1 MQIILTTDVPSLGD
15 AGDLV
20 EVKAGYGANYLI
32 PQGLALPA
40 TSSNKN
46 QIEHQRRAISAR
58 IARDRTDA
66 EGLAAKLSHLSV
78 TITRLVGDDDKLF
91 GSVSNKDIAEALRE
105 QGADDVIVIA
115 GGVIPQQ
122 DYDFLE
128 EKGVALIFGPGT
140 PIPEAARKVLDAI
153 NANS

>member
-58 IARDRTDA
+58 IARDRQDA
-66 EGLAAKLSHLSV
+66 EGLAAKLSHVSV

-91 GSVSNKDIAEALRE
+91 GSVSNKDIAEALRD
-105 QGADDVIVIA
+105 QGHEVDRRKIILDAPIKALGVYDVPVKVHRDVIAQIKVW
-115 GGVIPQQ
+115 V
-122 DYDFLE
+122 
-128 EKGVALIFGPGT
+128 VA
-140 PIPEAARKVLDAI
+140 D
-153 NANS
+153 

>member
-58 IARDRTDA
+58 IARDRQDA

-78 TITRLVGDDDKLF
+78 TITRLVGDDDKHF
-91 GSVSNKDIAEALRE
+91 GSVSNKDIAEALRD
-105 QGADDVIVIA
+105 QGHEVDRRKIILDAPIKALGVYDVPVKVHRDVIAQIKVW
-115 GGVIPQQ
+115 V
-122 DYDFLE
+122 
-128 EKGVALIFGPGT
+128 VA
-140 PIPEAARKVLDAI
+140 D
-153 NANS
+153 

>member
-1 MQIILTTDVPSLGD
+1 MQIILTTDVASLGD

-58 IARDRTDA
+58 LARDRQDA

-78 TITRLVGDDDKLF
+78 TLTRLVGDDDKLF
-91 GSVSNKDIAEALRE
+91 GSVTDKDISDALSD
-105 QGADDVIVIA
+105 QGHQVDRRTIILETPIKALGVYDVPVKVHRDVIAQIKVW
-115 GGVIPQQ
+115 V
-122 DYDFLE
+122 
-128 EKGVALIFGPGT
+128 VA
-140 PIPEAARKVLDAI
+140 D
-153 NANS
+153 

>member
-1 MQIILTTDVPSLGD
+1 MQIILTTDIPSLGD

-20 EVKAGYGANYLI
+20 EVKPGYGANYLI

-58 IARDRTDA
+58 IARDRKDA
-66 EGLAAKLSHLSV
+66 ESMSEKLSQVSV

-91 GSVSNKDIAEALRE
+91 GSVSTKDIADALRD
-105 QGADDVIVIA
+105 QGFDVDRRKIVLETPIKALGVYDVPVKVHRDVIAQIKLWV
-115 GGVIPQQ
+115 
-122 DYDFLE
+122 
-128 EKGVALIFGPGT
+128 VA
-140 PIPEAARKVLDAI
+140 D
-153 NANS
+153 

>member
-1 MQIILTTDVPSLGD
+1 MQIILTTDVASLGD

-46 QIEHQRRAISAR
+46 QIEHQRRAISKR
-58 IARDRTDA
+58 LARDRQDA

-78 TITRLVGDDDKLF
+78 TLTRLVGDDDKLF
-91 GSVSNKDIAEALRE
+91 GSVTDKDISDALRE
-105 QGADDVIVIA
+105 QGHQVDRRTIILENPIKALGVYDVPVKVHRDVIAEIKVW
-115 GGVIPQQ
+115 V
-122 DYDFLE
+122 
-128 EKGVALIFGPGT
+128 VA
-140 PIPEAARKVLDAI
+140 D
-153 NANS
+153 

>member
-1 MQIILTTDVPSLGD
+1 MQIILTTDIPSLGD

-20 EVKAGYGANYLI
+20 EVKPGYGANYLI

-58 IARDRTDA
+58 IARDRKDA
-66 EGLAAKLSHLSV
+66 ESISEKLSQVSV

-91 GSVSNKDIAEALRE
+91 GSVSTKDVSEALRD
-105 QGADDVIVIA
+105 QGFDVDRRKIVLETPIKALGVYDVPVKVHRDVIAQIKLWV
-115 GGVIPQQ
+115 
-122 DYDFLE
+122 
-128 EKGVALIFGPGT
+128 VA
-140 PIPEAARKVLDAI
+140 D
-153 NANS
+153 

>member
-58 IARDRTDA
+58 LARDRQDA

-78 TITRLVGDDDKLF
+78 TLTRLVGDDDRLF
-91 GSVSNKDIAEALRE
+91 GSVTNKDIAAALRD
-105 QGADDVIVIA
+105 QGHEVDRRKIILETPIKALGVYDVPVKVHRDVIAQIKVW
-115 GGVIPQQ
+115 V
-122 DYDFLE
+122 
-128 EKGVALIFGPGT
+128 VA
-140 PIPEAARKVLDAI
+140 D
-153 NANS
+153 

>member
-1 MQIILTTDVPSLGD
+1 MQIILTTDIPSLGD

-20 EVKAGYGANYLI
+20 EVKPGYGANYLI

-58 IARDRTDA
+58 IARDRKDA
-66 EGLAAKLSHLSV
+66 ESISEKLSQVSV

-91 GSVSNKDIAEALRE
+91 GSVSTKDIADALRD
-105 QGADDVIVIA
+105 QGFEVDRRKIVLETPIKALGVYDVPVKVHRDVIAQIKLWV
-115 GGVIPQQ
+115 
-122 DYDFLE
+122 
-128 EKGVALIFGPGT
+128 VA
-140 PIPEAARKVLDAI
+140 D
-153 NANS
+153 

>member
-58 IARDRTDA
+58 IARDRQDA

-91 GSVSNKDIAEALRE
+91 GSVSNKDIAEALRD
-105 QGADDVIVIA
+105 QGHEVDRRKIILDAPIKALGVYDVPVKVHRDVIAQIKLWV
-115 GGVIPQQ
+115 
-122 DYDFLE
+122 
-128 EKGVALIFGPGT
+128 VA
-140 PIPEAARKVLDAI
+140 D
-153 NANS
+153 

>member
-1 MQIILTTDVPSLGD
+1 MQIILTTDVASLGD

-46 QIEHQRRAISAR
+46 QIEHQRRAISTR
-58 IARDRTDA
+58 LARDREDA

-78 TITRLVGDDDKLF
+78 TLTRLVGDDDKLF
-91 GSVSNKDIAEALRE
+91 GSVTDKDISDALRE
-105 QGADDVIVIA
+105 QGHQVDRRTIILENPIKALGVYDVPVKVHRDVIAQIKVW
-115 GGVIPQQ
+115 V
-122 DYDFLE
+122 
-128 EKGVALIFGPGT
+128 VA
-140 PIPEAARKVLDAI
+140 D
-153 NANS
+153 

>member
-58 IARDRTDA
+58 IARDRQDA

-91 GSVSNKDIAEALRE
+91 GSVSNKDIAEALRD
-105 QGADDVIVIA
+105 QGHEVDRRKIILDAPIKALGVYDVPVKVHRDVIAQIKVW
-115 GGVIPQQ
+115 V
-122 DYDFLE
+122 
-128 EKGVALIFGPGT
+128 VA
-140 PIPEAARKVLDAI
+140 D
-153 NANS
+153 

>member
-1 MQIILTTDVPSLGD
+1 MQIILTTDIPSLGD

-20 EVKAGYGANYLI
+20 EVKPGYGANDLI

-58 IARDRTDA
+58 IARDRKDA
-66 EGLAAKLSHLSV
+66 ESMSEKLSQVSV

-91 GSVSNKDIAEALRE
+91 GSVSTKDIADALRD
-105 QGADDVIVIA
+105 QGFDVDRRKIVLETPIKALGVYDVPVKVHRDVIAQIKLWV
-115 GGVIPQQ
+115 
-122 DYDFLE
+122 
-128 EKGVALIFGPGT
+128 VA
-140 PIPEAARKVLDAI
+140 D
-153 NANS
+153 

>member
-1 MQIILTTDVPSLGD
+1 MQIILTTDVASLGD

-46 QIEHQRRAISAR
+46 QIEHQRRAISVR
-58 IARDRTDA
+58 LARDRQDA

-78 TITRLVGDDDKLF
+78 TLTRLVGDDDKLF
-91 GSVSNKDIAEALRE
+91 GSVTDKDISDALRD
-105 QGADDVIVIA
+105 QGHQVDRRTIILENPIKALGVYDVPVKVHRDVIAQIKVW
-115 GGVIPQQ
+115 V
-122 DYDFLE
+122 
-128 EKGVALIFGPGT
+128 VA
-140 PIPEAARKVLDAI
+140 D
-153 NANS
+153 

>member
-1 MQIILTTDVPSLGD
+1 MQIILTTDVASLGD

-46 QIEHQRRAISAR
+46 QIEHQRRAISVR
-58 IARDRTDA
+58 LARDRQDA

-78 TITRLVGDDDKLF
+78 TLTRLVGDDDKLF
-91 GSVSNKDIAEALRE
+91 GSVTDKDIADALRD
-105 QGADDVIVIA
+105 QGHQVDRRTIILENPIKALGVYDVPVKVHRDVIAQIKVW
-115 GGVIPQQ
+115 V
-122 DYDFLE
+122 
-128 EKGVALIFGPGT
+128 VA
-140 PIPEAARKVLDAI
+140 D
-153 NANS
+153 

>member
-1 MQIILTTDVPSLGD
+1 MQIILTADVPSLGD

-20 EVKAGYGANYLI
+20 EVKPGYGANYLI

-58 IARDRTDA
+58 IARDRKDA
-66 EGLAAKLSHLSV
+66 EGLSEKLSQVSV

-91 GSVSNKDIAEALRE
+91 GSVTNKDISDALRD
-105 QGADDVIVIA
+105 QGFDVDRRKIVLESPIKALGVYDVPVKVHRDVIAQIKLWV
-115 GGVIPQQ
+115 
-122 DYDFLE
+122 
-128 EKGVALIFGPGT
+128 VA
-140 PIPEAARKVLDAI
+140 D
-153 NANS
+153 

>member
-1 MQIILTTDVPSLGD
+1 MQIILTTDVPSLGE

-58 IARDRTDA
+58 IARDRKDA
-66 EGLAAKLSHLSV
+66 ESLSEKLSQVSV

-91 GSVSNKDIAEALRE
+91 GSVSNKDISDALRD
-105 QGADDVIVIA
+105 QGYDVDRRKIVLEAPIKALGVYDVPVKVHRDVIAQIKLWV
-115 GGVIPQQ
+115 
-122 DYDFLE
+122 
-128 EKGVALIFGPGT
+128 VA
-140 PIPEAARKVLDAI
+140 D
-153 NANS
+153 

>member
-58 IARDRTDA
+58 LTRDRNDA
-66 EGLAAKLSHLSV
+66 EGLAAKLSHVSV

-91 GSVSNKDIAEALRE
+91 GSVTNKDIAEALRE
-105 QGADDVIVIA
+105 QGHEVDRRKIVLENPIKALGVYDVPVKVHRDVIAQIKVW
-115 GGVIPQQ
+115 V
-122 DYDFLE
+122 
-128 EKGVALIFGPGT
+128 VA
-140 PIPEAARKVLDAI
+140 D
-153 NANS
+153 

>member
-1 MQIILTTDVPSLGD
+1 MQIILTTDVASLGD

-46 QIEHQRRAISAR
+46 QIEHQRRAISTR
-58 IARDRTDA
+58 LARDRQDA

-78 TITRLVGDDDKLF
+78 TLTRLVGDDDKLF
-91 GSVSNKDIAEALRE
+91 GSVTDKDISDALRE
-105 QGADDVIVIA
+105 QGHQVDRRTIILETPIKALGVYDVPVKVHRDVIAQIKVW
-115 GGVIPQQ
+115 V
-122 DYDFLE
+122 
-128 EKGVALIFGPGT
+128 VA
-140 PIPEAARKVLDAI
+140 D
-153 NANS
+153 

>member
-1 MQIILTTDVPSLGD
+1 MQIILTTDIPSLGD

-20 EVKAGYGANYLI
+20 EVKPGYGANYLI

-58 IARDRTDA
+58 IARDRKDA
-66 EGLAAKLSHLSV
+66 ESISEKLSQVSV

-91 GSVSNKDIAEALRE
+91 GSVRTKDIADALRD
-105 QGADDVIVIA
+105 QGFEVDRRKIVLETPIKALGVYDVPVKVHRDVIAQIKLWV
-115 GGVIPQQ
+115 
-122 DYDFLE
+122 
-128 EKGVALIFGPGT
+128 VA
-140 PIPEAARKVLDAI
+140 D
-153 NANS
+153 

>member
-1 MQIILTTDVPSLGD
+1 MQIILTTDIPSLGD

-20 EVKAGYGANYLI
+20 EVKPGYGANYLI

-58 IARDRTDA
+58 IARDRKDA
-66 EGLAAKLSHLSV
+66 ESMSEKLSQVSV

-91 GSVSNKDIAEALRE
+91 GSVSTKDIADALRD
-105 QGADDVIVIA
+105 QGFEVDRRKIVLETPIKALGVYDVPVKVHRDVIAQIKLWV
-115 GGVIPQQ
+115 
-122 DYDFLE
+122 
-128 EKGVALIFGPGT
+128 VA
-140 PIPEAARKVLDAI
+140 D
-153 NANS
+153 

>member
-58 IARDRTDA
+58 LARDRQDA

-78 TITRLVGDDDKLF
+78 TLTRLVGDDDRLF
-91 GSVSNKDIAEALRE
+91 GSVTNKDIASALRD
-105 QGADDVIVIA
+105 QGHEVDRRKIILETPIKALGVYDVPVKVHRDVIAQIKVW
-115 GGVIPQQ
+115 V
-122 DYDFLE
+122 
-128 EKGVALIFGPGT
+128 VA
-140 PIPEAARKVLDAI
+140 D
-153 NANS
+153 

>member
-1 MQIILTTDVPSLGD
+1 MQIILTTDVPSLGV

-58 IARDRTDA
+58 LARDRQDA

-78 TITRLVGDDDKLF
+78 TLTRLVGDDDRLF
-91 GSVSNKDIAEALRE
+91 GSVTNKDIASALRD
-105 QGADDVIVIA
+105 QGHEVDRRKIILETPIKALGVYDVPVKVHRDVIAQIKVW
-115 GGVIPQQ
+115 V
-122 DYDFLE
+122 
-128 EKGVALIFGPGT
+128 VA
-140 PIPEAARKVLDAI
+140 D
-153 NANS
+153 